1 MIAVPLIVSSLFA
14 LASGL
19 QQPASVNRRSFFAAP
34 LVPAAWGLA
43 RQPAFAKGPSL
54 AETKSFVKEARDSLD
69 PLPDLLQK
77 ESWDTVRT
85 VLKIKCG
92 KLWNLGEAQN
102 PIVQFA
108 KGSGESEL
116 FEMAEE
122 LSTDL
127 QLADQFTYD
136 NVFIY
141 FQPGAGKVNI
151 KEPTKQVTNC

>member
-108 KGSGESEL
+108 RDRASRNYLKWPKSS
-116 FEMAEE
+116 
-122 LSTDL
+122 
-127 QLADQFTYD
+127 
-136 NVFIY
+136 
-141 FQPGAGKVNI
+141 QPTFSSLTSSLVSF
-151 KEPTKQVTNC
+151 